1 MYRGVCGK
9 TEAKSVGGAEYFVT
23 FIDDKPRFI
32 SVYTLKRQKEV
43 SKKFTVNA
51 ETVKGQ
57 CTGNG
62 GEYSSREF
70 KNCLKTESLRHVLR
84 HQSK

>member
-1 MYRGVCGK
+1 MCGK

-43 SKKFTVNA
+43 SNKFTEWKTVVECLMLRQLKDNA
-51 ETVKGQ
+51 LAMVESTLQ
-57 CTGNG
+57 
-62 GEYSSREF
+62 ES
-70 KNCLKTESLRHVLR
+70 LKTA
-84 HQSK
+84 

>member
-43 SKKFTVNA
+43 SKKFTEWKTVVECLMLRQLKDNA
-51 ETVKGQ
+51 LAMAESTLQ
-57 CTGNG
+57 
-62 GEYSSREF
+62 ES
-70 KNCLKTESLRHVLR
+70 LKTA
-84 HQSK
+84 